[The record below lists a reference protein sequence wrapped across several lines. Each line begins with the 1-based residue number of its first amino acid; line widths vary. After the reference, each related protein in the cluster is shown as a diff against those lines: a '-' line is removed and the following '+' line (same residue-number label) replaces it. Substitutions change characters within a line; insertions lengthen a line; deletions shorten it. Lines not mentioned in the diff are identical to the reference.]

1 MFFPLTSMEFL
12 FDPSLWVGLLTLVV
26 LEIVLG
32 IDNLV
37 FVAILAKKLPV
48 AQQDRALYTGLGLAL
63 VMRLGLLS
71 IMSWLVSLTAPIFT
85 VWGHPFSW
93 RDLIL
98 LTGGVFL
105 LFKATSELHE
115 RLEALPHTE
124 SQSRGTASFWM
135 VIAQILLLD
144 AVFSVDSIITAVG
157 MVDNLGVM
165 CTAVVIAMI
174 VMVAASR
181 PLTAFVNNHPTV
193 VVLCLSFLLM
203 IGLSLLAEG
212 LGFHIPKGYLYA
224 AIAFSILIEAFNQ
237 IATRNR
243 VKHEMRLPFRERTT
257 RAVLR
262 LLEKKTE
269 EPVSATEAMLPA
281 TAKPFAADEREMVE
295 GVLSLADRSVRMIM
309 TPRSEIGWLDLEKDF
324 ETLCTD
330 VKDLHHS
337 LFPVGEGSLDNLV
350 GFVKAKDLIDCR
362 DTASLRALAQKRRPF
377 LVPET
382 ISLIRL
388 VRDLRKNRATLVLV
402 TDEFG
407 VLQGLVTMHDI
418 LEAIAGEFPD
428 EGEAPLLRKDEADGS
443 WLADGS
449 VDLVSL
455 SHTLGGQGAFGK
467 SSDFVTLAGL
477 LLQRFGRL
485 PQEGD
490 AVEIEERIYEVVKL
504 EKNRIALVR
513 IRNKTT
519 KDRRTE
525 A

>member
-1 MFFPLTSMEFL
+1 
-12 FDPSLWVGLLTLVV
+12 
-26 LEIVLG
+26 
-32 IDNLV
+32 
-37 FVAILAKKLPV
+37 
-48 AQQDRALYTGLGLAL
+48 
-63 VMRLGLLS
+63 
-71 IMSWLVSLTAPIFT
+71 
-85 VWGHPFSW
+85 
-93 RDLIL
+93 
-98 LTGGVFL
+98 
-105 LFKATSELHE
+105 
-115 RLEALPHTE
+115 
-124 SQSRGTASFWM
+124 
-135 VIAQILLLD
+135 
-144 AVFSVDSIITAVG
+144 
-157 MVDNLGVM
+157 
-165 CTAVVIAMI
+165 
-174 VMVAASR
+174 
-181 PLTAFVNNHPTV
+181 
-193 VVLCLSFLLM
+193 
-203 IGLSLLAEG
+203 
-212 LGFHIPKGYLYA
+212 
-224 AIAFSILIEAFNQ
+224 
-237 IATRNR
+237 
-243 VKHEMRLPFRERTT
+243 
-257 RAVLR
+257 
-262 LLEKKTE
+262 
-269 EPVSATEAMLPA
+269 MLPA

-324 ETLCTD
+324 ETLCAD